1 MLMKTIT
8 RTLTK
13 IMAALLLCTGL
24 HAYAQ
29 DYLVELVV
37 FGQPGAQLVPAA
49 LPGADWAD
57 RAVLLDEGFN
67 DEVRA
72 LAPHRHQ
79 LEAEARKLESSGYQ
93 IKLHRAWQQPADSHL
108 SVAVHQGQSLATA
121 DGQLL
126 YPAQALVSLSDTPL
140 TARVTL
146 WLYHATA
153 AEPVSERLQVTRS
166 LRLDQT
172 HYLDHRSLGALIRVT
187 RP

>member
-1 MLMKTIT
+1 MKMIT
-8 RTLTK
+8 PALNK
-13 IMAALLLCTGL
+13 VLLASLLLCASL
-24 HAYAQ
+24 PAKAQ
-29 DYLVELVV
+29 EYMIELVV

-49 LPGADWAD
+49 LPDPDWAD
-57 RAVLLDEGFN
+57 RAVLLDGGFN
-67 DEVRA
+67 DQVRA
-72 LAPHRHQ
+72 VDSHRHQ

-108 SVAVHQGQSLATA
+108 SVALHEGPALVTA
-121 DGQLL
+121 DGQQL

-140 TARVTL
+140 AARVTL
-146 WLYHATA
+146 WLNHPTA
-153 AEPVSERLQVTRS
+153 ADPVSERLHVTRN